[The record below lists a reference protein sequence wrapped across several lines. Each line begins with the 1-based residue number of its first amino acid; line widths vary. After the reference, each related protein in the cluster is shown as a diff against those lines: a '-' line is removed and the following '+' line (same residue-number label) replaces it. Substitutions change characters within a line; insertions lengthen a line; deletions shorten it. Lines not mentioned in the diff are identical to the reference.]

1 MFIMNFFYF
10 YFIRLEELETSLL
23 NGEVTVKGYC
33 KQKWIIL
40 EPHASCSLAKQIQSL
55 QEKLESTIL
64 SEVGIVAGL
73 VWKNL
78 FMC

>member
-1 MFIMNFFYF
+1 MLIMNIYF

-23 NGEVTVKGYC
+23 NGKVTMEGYC

-40 EPHASCSLAKQIQSL
+40 EPHAPCSMAKQIQLL
-55 QEKLESTIL
+55 QQKLESTRL
-64 SEVGIVAGL
+64 SEVGIIAGL

-78 FMC
+78 FIC

>member
-1 MFIMNFFYF
+1 MNA
-10 YFIRLEELETSLL
+10 
-23 NGEVTVKGYC
+23 EVTMKGYC

-40 EPHASCSLAKQIQSL
+40 EPHAPCSLAKQIQSL
-55 QEKLESTIL
+55 QEKLESTVL

-73 VWKNL
+73 VWKKL

>member
-1 MFIMNFFYF
+1 MNVYF
-10 YFIRLEELETSLL
+10 YFIRLEELENSLL

-33 KQKWIIL
+33 KWKWIIL
-40 EPHASCSLAKQIQSL
+40 EPHAPCSLAKQIQSL

-73 VWKNL
+73 VWKKS